1 MGGLKAGAK
10 KVATNKILNRKKKTK
25 KRSSGKEVSEG
36 IMNKEKGE
44 KRKKGGSLAVR
55 PSMGLVATPKDFA
68 PISTTPGESDIVI
81 IKKQVIQVKDILKDT
96 HSAKLAE
103 RVRQRKAKQADK
115 REVREDKLEK
125 VKPTKPKTGIKMPK
139 MVASIGNFFPNY

>member
-10 KVATNKILNRKKKTK
+10 KVATDKILNRKKKTK
-25 KRSSGKEVSEG
+25 KRSSGKEVSEE

-68 PISTTPGESDIVI
+68 PLSTTPGESDVVI

-103 RVRQRKAKQADK
+103 RVRQRKAIHADK
-115 REVREDKLEK
+115 REGR
-125 VKPTKPKTGIKMPK
+125 
-139 MVASIGNFFPNY
+139 